1 MLLTPMHNEHR
12 CTLYN
17 HACVCSCVG
26 PIVDVK
32 EQSDLFYR
40 ERYMSSLLELGYKDV
55 FLPSVYDTLL
65 LTRPL
70 CDFRDGRLIT
80 SSNSTQYL
88 IELAFNDSYL
98 FAMMHLI
105 PADYTERLDCLSRSI
120 AQHDVILPLA
130 ALFLLI
136 KSYASI
142 PTLEISQ
149 LCYKALLRTIA
160 FSTTQ
165 CISTWRCLTLFSLQ
179 AVIVPVGRIAL
190 GRILNVVG
198 SIIDPHS
205 QVCHSCQFNNTNQ
218 ATIGDSQESQLYT
231 NQALLFLSNPHSN
244 VNNWNRHFLTSTTK
258 YIHNRMLGQLFYFYS
273 LAALFLKM
281 CFSQNTT
288 PDTQF
293 SQLKPIHKTPNKLI
307 RLSTN
312 LTLFET
318 GIKVVDLLTPY
329 VQGGKID
336 LFGGAGLGKTVVI
349 MELIRN
355 LAIEHGGLSLFAGVG
370 ERTREGNDLYY
381 EMQDSSI
388 ISRTDLPSF
397 HRKNNFYTSTQVHSV
412 NTNSLV
418 ALVFGQMNETPGARM
433 RVSHVALTM
442 AEYFRD
448 ASHQDVLIFID
459 NVFRF
464 LQAGSEVS
472 TLLGRMPSAV
482 GYQPTL
488 CTEMGSIQER
498 IVATKLGSIT
508 SIQAVFVPAD
518 DLTDP
523 APAIIFGHLD
533 AITVLSR
540 ALAAKA
546 IYPAVDPFNST
557 SKMLSP
563 SHISQ
568 EHMLIATSVKQILQR
583 YKELQDVIAIL
594 GLEELCNQD
603 RVIVNRA
610 RKIERFLSQPF
621 FVAEIFTRIQGTYVS
636 LDETIY
642 GFSQIVNG
650 SLDDWSEGAFYLK
663 GTIFLQM

>member
-1 MLLTPMHNEHR
+1 MHPNTNAPKHQ

-105 PADYTERLDCLSRSI
+105 PAYYTERLDCLSRSI

-663 GTIFLQM
+663 GTIFW

>member
-1 MLLTPMHNEHR
+1 MHQ

-258 YIHNRMLGQLFYFYS
+258 YIHNIMLDQLFYFYS

-663 GTIFLQM
+663 GTIFW

>member
-1 MLLTPMHNEHR
+1 
-12 CTLYN
+12 
-17 HACVCSCVG
+17 
-26 PIVDVK
+26 
-32 EQSDLFYR
+32 
-40 ERYMSSLLELGYKDV
+40 MSSLLELGYKDV

-70 CDFRDGRLIT
+70 CDFRDGRLIN

-273 LAALFLKM
+273 LVALFLKM

-318 GIKVVDLLTPY
+318 GIKVIDLLTPY

-663 GTIFLQM
+663 GTIFW